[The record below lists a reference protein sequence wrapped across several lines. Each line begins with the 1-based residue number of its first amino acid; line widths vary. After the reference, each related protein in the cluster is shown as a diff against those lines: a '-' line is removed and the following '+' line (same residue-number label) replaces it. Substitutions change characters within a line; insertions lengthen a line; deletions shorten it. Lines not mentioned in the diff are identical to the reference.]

1 MEPVSPVCSHLMGI
15 DEDATFAALRERR
28 KTLVDP
34 KMAEHHGRVVKTTGD
49 GLLFVEFS
57 GVVEALRSP
66 AT

>member
-1 MEPVSPVCSHLMGI
+1 MGI
-15 DEDATFAALRERR
+15 DEDATFAALRVRR
-28 KTLVDP
+28 KTLVGS